1 VLVYHKVDPKAELG
15 LTCVHPDTFEK
26 QIAFLTSEGYQL
38 VTLSDLRLNGNNK
51 RIAICF
57 DDGYQDVYDYAFP
70 VLQKY
75 SAVATV
81 FIIVGYIGKDNTWDV
96 NIGGIRY
103 RHLDEDSIHK
113 LVESG
118 WEIGSH
124 SMSHRPQRFTGRRE
138 MEFELG
144 QSKKILET
152 KFKQIVTAYAPPFGI
167 VTRCI
172 YDYAFSAGYQ
182 NICGFFPFRYYAAS
196 KPKKSEILRLAVY
209 RTDSLASIKRKLSE
223 GNNLYCE
230 VLKQNVVN
238 FCSNATLAVNSLR

>member
-1 VLVYHKVDPKAELG
+1 MLVYHKVDPKAELG

-26 QIAFLTSEGYQL
+26 QIAFLTSEGYQM

-81 FIIVGYIGKDNTWDV
+81 FIIVDYIGKDNTWDV

-124 SMSHRPQRFTGRRE
+124 SMSH
-138 MEFELG
+138 L
-144 QSKKILET
+144 
-152 KFKQIVTAYAPPFGI
+152 
-167 VTRCI
+167 
-172 YDYAFSAGYQ
+172 
-182 NICGFFPFRYYAAS
+182 
-196 KPKKSEILRLAVY
+196 
-209 RTDSLASIKRKLSE
+209 SLIHI
-223 GNNLYCE
+223 
-230 VLKQNVVN
+230 
-238 FCSNATLAVNSLR
+238 